1 MPVFENA
8 PNVKLILSGHHHVSQ
23 VQVRNGLPYI
33 ATPATVQY
41 PHAFRIISV
50 DGSRANLEFRQIR
63 DRSIISSGRANL
75 IKAKSDEYGKNG
87 DGNVADYCLGK
98 DKDRNAYLSLRG

>member
-1 MPVFENA
+1 MQ
-8 PNVKLILSGHHHVSQ
+8 I
-23 VQVRNGLPYI
+23 RNGLPYI

-63 DRSIISSGRANL
+63 NRGIISFGMANL
-75 IKAKSDEYGKNG
+75 IKAKSEEYGKSG
-87 DGNVADYCLGK
+87 DGNVADYCLGG
-98 DKDRNAYLSLRG
+98 DEDRNAQIRMKEDLGGR